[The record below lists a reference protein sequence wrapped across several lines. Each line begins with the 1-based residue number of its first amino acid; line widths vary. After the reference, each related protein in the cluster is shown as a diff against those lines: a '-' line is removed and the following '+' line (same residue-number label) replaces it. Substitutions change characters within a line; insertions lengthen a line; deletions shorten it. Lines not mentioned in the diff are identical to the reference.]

1 MCCALGSYRVSAAAV
16 PVPTTALPC
25 LPPADNI
32 GTLPFVSVL
41 IAMCPWTL
49 LGKGCVDLG
58 EATAD
63 QNSNGIQWADR
74 FS

>member
-1 MCCALGSYRVSAAAV
+1 
-16 PVPTTALPC
+16 
-25 LPPADNI
+25 
-32 GTLPFVSVL
+32 
-41 IAMCPWTL
+41 MCPWTL